1 MVEIKYAEMKGVYK
15 ILWLRYIYGVD
26 LTNHCMKSLLG
37 HNDKRVRGYMRYL
50 HDLKLEETRWYYL
63 CGVDQNFIWE
73 KNLHLAFVES
83 AGSEIILDNE
93 FIRCH
98 IVNARQVKIDNTSIN
113 WSLPQARNK
122 LFNTCR
128 NWWFANWLAKRGA
141 YQAVEQKT
149 LFDDY

>member
-50 HDLKLEETRWYYL
+50 HDLKLEEARWYYL

-83 AGSEIILDNE
+83 SGSEIILVKSKLTVRASTGACLKQETNCL
-93 FIRCH
+93 IR
-98 IVNARQVKIDNTSIN
+98 VETGG
-113 WSLPQARNK
+113 SLTGLPNGE
-122 LFNTCR
+122 LT
-128 NWWFANWLAKRGA
+128 KRSNRRH
-141 YQAVEQKT
+141 YLMIT
-149 LFDDY
+149 D

>member
-1 MVEIKYAEMKGVYK
+1 
-15 ILWLRYIYGVD
+15 
-26 LTNHCMKSLLG
+26 
-37 HNDKRVRGYMRYL
+37 MRYL
-50 HDLKLEETRWYYL
+50 HDLKLEEARWYYL

-93 FIRCH
+93 FIRCR

-128 NWWFANWLAKRGA
+128 NWWFANWLAKQGA